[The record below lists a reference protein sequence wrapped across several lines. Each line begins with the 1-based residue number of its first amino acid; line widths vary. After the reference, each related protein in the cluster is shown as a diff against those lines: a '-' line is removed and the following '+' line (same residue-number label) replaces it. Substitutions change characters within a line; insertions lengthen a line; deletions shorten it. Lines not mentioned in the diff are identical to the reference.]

1 MSIERFEAALA
12 AEQGCRAAGDASLSM
27 TINALRDELHEE
39 RNARV
44 AEVGALTNRLQA
56 LEASAGDRVDRLV
69 GGLEAQAEHIG
80 LLVQCVAQLLGEET
94 GTPVESDST
103 ADPERTDLDG
113 NQY

>member
-12 AEQGCRAAGDASLSM
+12 AEQDCRAAGDAALAM
-27 TINALRDELHEE
+27 TINALREGLQEE
-39 RNARV
+39 RNAWV
-44 AEVGALTNRLQA
+44 ADVAALTSRLQA
-56 LEASAGDRVDRLV
+56 LEALEGDRVDRLV

-94 GTPVESDST
+94 GTPVEFDST